1 MALKKQNHRIFSIVP
16 TRVKKN
22 QIALKPLIRI
32 SSTELRKTHSVE
44 MKPKKDEIAEIINK
58 KLSIKEKKLLFT

>member
-1 MALKKQNHRIFSIVP
+1 VP